1 VSAADELFSALCLD
15 SVEQRLARIAAT
27 AEALLEGRK
36 AGMYKAQLADIN
48 RWAIRQLDLC
58 SRTFECA
65 PPVELV
71 QLLEYQLGA
80 DKPKR
85 DGTKKNREKF
95 VAAARHVAERPHATT
110 AQIAR
115 AIKYD
120 QKRVIAGW
128 LEDPEF
134 REIVG
139 IRHLRLAHQQK
150 KGT

>member
-1 VSAADELFSALCLD
+1 VSAADELFRALGLD
-15 SVEQRLARIAAT
+15 SVDQCLARIAAT
-27 AEALLEGRK
+27 AATLLEGRK
-36 AGMYKAQLADIN
+36 AGMYKSQLADIN

-65 PPVELV
+65 APVELV

-85 DGTKKNREKF
+85 DGAKKNRKQF
-95 VAAARHVAERPHATT
+95 VAAARHVAERPDATP

-120 QKRVIAGW
+120 QKHVIAGW
-128 LEDPEF
+128 LEDQEF
-134 REIVG
+134 REIVAL
-139 IRHLRLAHQQK
+139 RQLRLEHEK